1 MRRDPFDNPR
11 FFRPS
16 VADVVLIAVVLVLAT
31 AAIIR
36 VGRAQSREAAGPA
49 VAKVYEG
56 EALVETIGLDVDRVV
71 ELPGSSVRLEV
82 KEGAIRVLASD
93 CPQQICVN
101 GGWIRRPRQVI
112 ACVPN
117 KTLVTIE
124 SEEPPFLD
132 AIVR

>member
-11 FFRPS
+11 FFRPGA
-16 VADVVLIAVVLVLAT
+16 ADVVLIAVVLVLAT
-31 AAIIR
+31 ASIIR
-36 VGRAQSREAAGPA
+36 VSRAQSREAAGPA

-56 EALVETIGLDVDRVV
+56 ENLVEVIDLGVDRVV

-82 KEGAIRVLASD
+82 RDGAIRVLASD

-124 SEEPPFLD
+124 SAEPPFLD
-132 AIVR
+132 AIAR

>member
-11 FFRPS
+11 LFRPS
-16 VADVVLIAVVLVLAT
+16 AADVVLIAVVLVLAT
-31 AAIIR
+31 VSIIR
-36 VGRAQSREAAGPA
+36 VGRAQSGAAAGPA

-56 EALVETIGLDVDRVV
+56 DALVEVIDLDVDRVID
-71 ELPGSSVRLEV
+71 LPGPSMRLEV
-82 KEGAIRVLASD
+82 KGGAIRVLESN

-117 KTLVTIE
+117 KVLVTIE
-124 SEEPPFLD
+124 SAEPPFLD